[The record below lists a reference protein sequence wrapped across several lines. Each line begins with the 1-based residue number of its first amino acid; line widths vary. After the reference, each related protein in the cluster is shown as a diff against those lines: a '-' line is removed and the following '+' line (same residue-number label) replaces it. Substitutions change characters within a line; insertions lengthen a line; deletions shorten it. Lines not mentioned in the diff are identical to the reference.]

1 MKLEAKYI
9 ITNLSSINKEL
20 LASVAPAN
28 TILFSIVLEKKEAN
42 IGVNTN
48 NNKANNPIVIY
59 KE

>member
-1 MKLEAKYI
+1 M
-9 ITNLSSINKEL
+9 
-20 LASVAPAN
+20 ASVAPAN

>member
-42 IGVNTN
+42 IGVNNN
-48 NNKANNPIVIY
+48 NNKVSS
-59 KE
+59 KEK